1 VVKRCAWA
9 NGDTLTMAY
18 HDYEWGVPVHDDRL
32 LFEFL
37 VLEGAQSGLSWI
49 TILRKRENYRRAFN
63 DFEPRKIASYDDGKV
78 EELLL
83 DPGIVRNRLKIKAAI
98 NNARALLE
106 VQKEFGSF
114 DAYIWQFVDG
124 KPVQNRRQEL
134 SEIPAMTPDSKRMS
148 SNLVRRGFSFAGP
161 TVCYA
166 FMQAIGMVNDH
177 IVDCFR
183 HDDLDCDNQ
192 KKTE

>member
-1 VVKRCAWA
+1 
-9 NGDTLTMAY
+9 MAY

>member
-1 VVKRCAWA
+1 MVKRCAWA
-9 NGDTLTMAY
+9 NGDPLTMEY

-63 DFEPRKIASYDDGKV
+63 DFEPRKVASYDDGKV

-83 DPGIVRNRLKIKAAI
+83 DPGIVRNRLKIRAAI

-106 VQKEFGSF
+106 VQKEFGSY
-114 DAYIWQFVDG
+114 DNYIWQFVDG
-124 KPVQNRRQEL
+124 KPVQNRRKEL

-148 SNLVRRGFSFAGP
+148 SDLVRRGFSFAGP

-166 FMQAIGMVNDH
+166 FMQAVGMVNDH
-177 IVDCFR
+177 TIDCFR
-183 HDDLDCDNQ
+183 HDDLDYDNQ

>member
-1 VVKRCAWA
+1 MVKRCAWA

-166 FMQAIGMVNDH
+166 FMQAVGMVNDH